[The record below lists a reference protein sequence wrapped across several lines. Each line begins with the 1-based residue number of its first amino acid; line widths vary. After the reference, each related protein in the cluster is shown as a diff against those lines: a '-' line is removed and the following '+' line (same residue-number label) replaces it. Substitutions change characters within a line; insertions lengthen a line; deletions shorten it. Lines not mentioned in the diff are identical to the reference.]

1 MQPQPN
7 IAQEMLADVVDIFE
21 CCLLTWDFLP
31 VVLPAYLLAGAIA
44 AFVPVEK
51 VLRYL
56 GYQAKRW
63 MAYGTATF
71 SGLVVSMCSCNIAPL
86 ALSIFKRGAGIG
98 PAFAFL
104 YAGPALNLV
113 TLVWT
118 FQLFGAL
125 FGFWRIGGTIL
136 SALIIGIVMS
146 WLFRKEEEERSK
158 LWAATNPANPVLP
171 DGGEVTVLLPELERQ
186 HPYRSWVV
194 MGCLMVLLILGAKGL
209 PWALRLPALVGC
221 AFALIWV
228 LSRWFE
234 PQEVKEWL
242 WESWR
247 FMKMTLPILIP
258 AILLI
263 AFAARKVPIDWFT
276 TTAEGHKPFFFLGDN
291 SLRAT
296 VLASIFGSLMYFPI
310 LTEIPFVKAFLKQGM
325 GVAPAMAILLG
336 GPGVSL
342 PGAILIARFF
352 GWKKML
358 VYEALEISLDIAV
371 AYSFGRLFGDYQ
383 CPCLTGAERHANV
396 EWVAVATTII
406 AVAVIAAIFIALQRT
421 RAQKQAS

>member
-1 MQPQPN
+1 MDVQPQPN
-7 IAQEMLADVVDIFE
+7 IAQEMLADAVDIFQ
-21 CCLLTWDFLP
+21 CCILTWDFLP
-31 VVLPAYLLAGAIA
+31 VVLPAYLLAGAIS

-63 MAYGTATF
+63 VSYGTAVF
-71 SGLVVSMCSCNIAPL
+71 SGVVVSMCSCNIAPL
-86 ALSIFKRGAGIG
+86 AMSIYKRGAGIG

-118 FQLFGAL
+118 FQVFGGLFGL
-125 FGFWRIGGTIL
+125 WRLGGTIV
-136 SALIIGIVMS
+136 SALVIGTVMAL
-146 WLFRKEEEERSK
+146 LFHREDAQRRTQFAQMGDQR
-158 LWAATNPANPVLP
+158 LALN
-171 DGGEVTVLLPELERQ
+171 GGEPLFELSELEQ
-186 HPYRSWVV
+186 KHPYRSWFV
-194 MGCLMVLLILGAKGL
+194 MACLIVLLILGAKGL
-209 PWALRLPALVGC
+209 PWALRVPVLVVCAAALVW
-221 AFALIWV
+221 AF
-228 LSRWFE
+228 SNWFE
-234 PQEVKEWL
+234 PYEVKEWL
-242 WESWR
+242 LESWR
-247 FMKMTLPILIP
+247 FMKMTLPILVP

-263 AFAARKVPIDWFT
+263 AFAARKVPLDWFV

-291 SLRAT
+291 SFKAT
-296 VLASIFGSLMYFPI
+296 ALASVFGSLMYFPI

-358 VYEALEISLDIAV
+358 IYEALEISMDTLV
-371 AYSFGRLFGDYQ
+371 AYSFGRMFGDYQ
-383 CPCLTGAERHANV
+383 CPCLTGAERHANI
-396 EWVAVATTII
+396 EWVTVASAII
-406 AVAVIAAIFIALQRT
+406 AVAIVAAVLVAWRRT
-421 RAQKQAS
+421 RRVG

>member
-7 IAQEMLADVVDIFE
+7 IAQEMLADAVDIFQ
-21 CCLLTWDFLP
+21 CCILTWDFLP
-31 VVLPAYLLAGAIA
+31 VVLPAYLLAGAIS
-44 AFVPVEK
+44 AFVPVDK

-63 MAYGTATF
+63 IAYGTAIF
-71 SGLVVSMCSCNIAPL
+71 SGIVVSMCSCNIAPL
-86 ALSIFKRGAGIG
+86 AMSIYKRGAGIG

-118 FQLFGAL
+118 FQVFGGLFGL
-125 FGFWRIGGTIL
+125 WRVGGTIV
-136 SALIIGIVMS
+136 SALIIGIVMA
-146 WLFRKEEEERSK
+146 WLFRGEENRG
-158 LWAATNPANPVLP
+158 AQATMATN
-171 DGGEVTVLLPELERQ
+171 GGTAVFALSEFEQRY
-186 HPYRSWVV
+186 PYRSWFI
-194 MGCLMVLLILGAKGL
+194 MACLMVLLVLGAKGL
-209 PWALRLPALVGC
+209 PWALRIPALIGC
-221 AFALIWV
+221 TFALIYAF
-228 LSRWFE
+228 SNWFE
-234 PQEVKEWL
+234 PYEVKEWL
-242 WESWR
+242 LESWR
-247 FMKMTLPILIP
+247 FMKMTLPILVP

-263 AFAARKVPIDWFT
+263 AFAARKVPIDWFV

-291 SLRAT
+291 SLKAT
-296 VLASIFGSLMYFPI
+296 TLASIFGSLMYFPI

-358 VYEALEISLDIAV
+358 IYETLEISLDIAV
-371 AYSFGRLFGDYQ
+371 AYSFGVLFGNYQ
-383 CPCLTGAERHANV
+383 CPCLTGTERHANI
-396 EWVAVATTII
+396 EWVTVASAII
-406 AVAVIAAIFIALQRT
+406 ATAIIATVLIAWR
-421 RAQKQAS
+421 RKSRGRD

>member
-1 MQPQPN
+1 VQPQPN
-7 IAQEMLADVVDIFE
+7 IAQEMLADAVDIFQ
-21 CCLLTWDFLP
+21 CCILTWDFLP

-44 AFVPVEK
+44 AFVPVDK

-63 MAYGTATF
+63 VAYGTAVF
-71 SGLVVSMCSCNIAPL
+71 SGIVVSMCSCNIAPL
-86 ALSIFKRGAGIG
+86 ALSIYKRGAGIG

-118 FQLFGAL
+118 FQVFGSLFGL
-125 FGFWRIGGTIL
+125 WRIGGTVI
-136 SALIIGIVMS
+136 SALIIGVVMA
-146 WLFRKEEEERSK
+146 WLFRREDVERRTLYSQQVGQQV
-158 LWAATNPANPVLP
+158 AFN
-171 DGGEVTVLLPELERQ
+171 GGEVQFALSELEQ
-186 HPYRSWVV
+186 KHPYRSWFV
-194 MGCLMVLLILGAKGL
+194 MACLIALLILGAKGL
-209 PWALRLPALVGC
+209 PWALRVPALIGC
-221 AFALIWV
+221 TLALIWAF
-228 LSRWFE
+228 SNWFE
-234 PQEVKEWL
+234 PYEVKEWL
-242 WESWR
+242 LESWR

-263 AFAARKVPIDWFT
+263 AFAARKVPIDWFV

-291 SLRAT
+291 SLKAT
-296 VLASIFGSLMYFPI
+296 ALASVFGSLMYFPI

-342 PGAILIARFF
+342 PGAVLIARFF

-358 VYEALEISLDIAV
+358 VYEALEISLDLAV
-371 AYSFGRLFGDYQ
+371 AYSFGVLFGNYQ
-383 CPCLTGAERHANV
+383 CPCLTGAERHANI
-396 EWVAVATTII
+396 EWVTVASAIIATAIVATVLI
-406 AVAVIAAIFIALQRT
+406 AWR
-421 RAQKQAS
+421 RKGRSEK

>member
-1 MQPQPN
+1 MAPN
-7 IAQEMLADVVDIFE
+7 QNFAQEMLADAIDIFQ
-21 CCLLTWDFLP
+21 CCILTWDFLP

-63 MAYGTATF
+63 LAYGTATF
-71 SGLVVSMCSCNIAPL
+71 SGVVVSMCSCNIAPL
-86 ALSIFKRGAGIG
+86 AMGIFKRGAGIG

-118 FQLFGAL
+118 FQVFGGLFGL
-125 FGFWRIGGTIL
+125 WRVGGTIL
-136 SALIIGIVMS
+136 SALIIGIVMA
-146 WLFRKEEEERSK
+146 WLFGKEEAQRR
-158 LWAATNPANPVLP
+158 AAFMNSATLEQQLVF
-171 DGGEVTVLLPELERQ
+171 DLPELERK
-186 HPYRSWVV
+186 HPYRSWFV
-194 MGCLMVLLILGAKGL
+194 MACLMVLLILGAKGL
-209 PWALRLPALVGC
+209 PWALRIPALILCTG
-221 AFALIWV
+221 ALIWAF
-228 LSRWFE
+228 SNWFE
-234 PQEVKEWL
+234 PSEVKEWL
-242 WESWR
+242 LESWR
-247 FMKMTLPILIP
+247 FMKMTLPILVP

-263 AFAARKVPIDWFT
+263 AVAARKVPLDWFV
-276 TTAEGHKPFFFLGDN
+276 TTAEGEKGFFFLGDN

-296 VLASIFGSLMYFPI
+296 TLASVFGSLMYFPI

-352 GWKKML
+352 GWQKML
-358 VYEALEISLDIAV
+358 VYEALEISLDIAW
-371 AYSFGRLFGDYQ
+371 AYSFGVLFGNYQ
-383 CPCLTGAERHANV
+383 CPCLTGAERHVNV
-396 EWVAVATTII
+396 EWVTVASAII
-406 AVAVIAAIFIALQRT
+406 ATALAATVLIAWQRQNRLRSRQ
-421 RAQKQAS
+421 RASDT

>member
-1 MQPQPN
+1 MEPQSN
-7 IAQEMLADVVDIFE
+7 IVQGMLADAVDIFN

-51 VLRYL
+51 ILRYL

-63 MAYGTATF
+63 IAYGTATF
-71 SGLVVSMCSCNIAPL
+71 SGIVVSMCSCNIVPL
-86 ALSIFKRGAGIG
+86 AMSIFRRGAGIG

-113 TLVWT
+113 TLIWT

-125 FGFWRIGGTIL
+125 FGFWRLGGTVL
-136 SALIIGIVMS
+136 SALVIGLVMA
-146 WLFRKEEEERSK
+146 WLFRREEQQRQPPA
-158 LWAATNPANPVLP
+158 LAT
-171 DGGEVTVLLPELERQ
+171 DGGTMEFALPPLEEKYP
-186 HPYRSWVV
+186 HRSWFV

-209 PWALRLPALVGC
+209 PWALRIPALIACTAALVW
-221 AFALIWV
+221 AFNN
-228 LSRWFE
+228 WFE
-234 PQEVKEWL
+234 PSEVKEWL
-242 WESWR
+242 IETWR

-263 AFAARKVPIDWFT
+263 AFAARKVPIEWF
-276 TTAEGHKPFFFLGDN
+276 APRIEGGEPFFFLGNN
-291 SLRAT
+291 SLKAT
-296 VLASIFGSLMYFPI
+296 SLASVFGSLMYFPI

-336 GPGVSL
+336 GPGTSL

-358 VYEALEISLDIAV
+358 IYEGLEITMDIVV
-371 AYSFGRLFGDYQ
+371 AYSFGRLFGDYK

-396 EWVAVATTII
+396 EWVTVASALIATAII
-406 AVAVIAAIFIALQRT
+406 AVVLLAWQRQ
-421 RAQKQAS
+421 RARRE

>member
-1 MQPQPN
+1 MAEAIAVQPQPN
-7 IAQEMLADVVDIFE
+7 LAQEMLADAIDIFQ
-21 CCLLTWDFLP
+21 CCILTWDFLP

-56 GYQAKRW
+56 GAQARQW
-63 MAYGTATF
+63 LAYGAGIF
-71 SGLVVSMCSCNIAPL
+71 SGFIVSVCSCNIVPL
-86 ALSIFKRGAGIG
+86 GVSIHKRGAGIG

-104 YAGPALNLV
+104 YAGPSLNLV

-118 FQLFGAL
+118 FQVFGGLFGV
-125 FGFWRIGGTIL
+125 WRLGGTIVSSL
-136 SALIIGIVMS
+136 VIGLVMA
-146 WLFRKEEEERSK
+146 WLFRQEERQRAQ
-158 LWAATNPANPVLP
+158 LAMADGPAPI
-171 DGGEVTVLLPELERQ
+171 LLPEGEQRY
-186 HPYRSWVV
+186 PYRSWFV
-194 MGCLMVLLILGAKGL
+194 MACLMILLILGAKGL
-209 PWALRLPALVGC
+209 PWALRIPALIACTVALVW
-221 AFALIWV
+221 AF
-228 LSRWFE
+228 SQWFE
-234 PQEVKEWL
+234 PYEVKEWL

-247 FMKMTLPILIP
+247 FMKMTLPILVP

-263 AFAARKVPIDWFT
+263 AFAARKVPLEWFAVS
-276 TTAEGHKPFFFLGDN
+276 AEGHKPFFFLGDN

-296 VLASIFGSLMYFPI
+296 FLASVFGSVMYFPI

-358 VYEALEISLDIAV
+358 VYEALEIGMDTLV
-371 AYSFGRLFGDYQ
+371 AYSFGRLFGDYK
-383 CPCLTGAERHANV
+383 CPCLTGAERHANL
-396 EWVAVATTII
+396 EWVTVASALIATAIIATTL
-406 AVAVIAAIFIALQRT
+406 VAWHRGRRVTA
-421 RAQKQAS
+421 KG

>member
-7 IAQEMLADVVDIFE
+7 IAQEMLADAIDIFQ
-21 CCLLTWDFLP
+21 CCILTWDFLP
-31 VVLPAYLLAGAIA
+31 VVLPAYLLAGAIS

-63 MAYGTATF
+63 IAYGTAVF
-71 SGLVVSMCSCNIAPL
+71 SGIVVSMCSCNIAPL
-86 ALSIFKRGAGIG
+86 AMSIYKRGAGIG

-118 FQLFGAL
+118 FQVFGSLFGL
-125 FGFWRIGGTIL
+125 WRIGGTIF
-136 SALIIGIVMS
+136 SALIIGIIMA
-146 WLFRKEEEERSK
+146 WLFRSEDAQRRIGFTQGIEQQV
-158 LWAATNPANPVLP
+158 AHN
-171 DGGEVTVLLPELERQ
+171 GGEVQFVLSELEQ
-186 HPYRSWVV
+186 KYPYRSWFV
-194 MGCLMVLLILGAKGL
+194 MACLIVLLILGAKGL
-209 PWALRLPALVGC
+209 PWALRIPVLVAC
-221 AFALIWV
+221 TLTLIWAF
-228 LSRWFE
+228 SNWFE
-234 PQEVKEWL
+234 PYEVKEWL
-242 WESWR
+242 LESWR

-263 AFAARKVPIDWFT
+263 AFAARKVPLDWFV

-291 SLRAT
+291 SLKAT
-296 VLASIFGSLMYFPI
+296 TLASVFGSLMYFPI

-358 VYEALEISLDIAV
+358 IYEALEISLDILV
-371 AYSFGRLFGDYQ
+371 AYSFGVLFGNYQ
-383 CPCLTGAERHANV
+383 CPCLTGAEKHANI
-396 EWVAVATTII
+396 EWVSVASAIIATAIVATVLI
-406 AVAVIAAIFIALQRT
+406 AWR
-421 RAQKQAS
+421 RKSRKR